1 MLISDVPKVYVNRLC
16 VHYEHGLR
24 AAMFVATAQLL
35 FMLVMLRSKGWQA
48 GWKIFSV
55 GVACCMSAAAE
66 VDSTPGSY
74 SHVAVML
81 LVVPWVAILVATWVA
96 GVAEALR
103 QQHAVGKKV
112 TDGFSW
118 FQTAEFLSRSQ
129 QLRKLHFTGTLI
141 QNSNEAFDHVMDL
154 KLDVDGRVSGTGRAT
169 ESRAAPR
176 NYTVYGW
183 WRPDTASK
191 TGEGTGVGTQ
201 SSSHG
206 NGSDS
211 TAVEVDRIAFY
222 TQFEHSVGNSDGG
235 EEFLDTVAE
244 QMCFHWR
251 GELATT
257 ASTGSKATRCCE
269 G

>member
-16 VHYEHGLR
+16 VHYEHGIR

-74 SHVAVML
+74 SQVAVML
-81 LVVPWVAILVATWVA
+81 LVVPWVAFLVATWVA

-103 QQHAVGKKV
+103 QQHAVGKRF

-129 QLRKLHFTGTLI
+129 QLREVHFTGTLI
-141 QNSNEAFDHVMDL
+141 QNSNEDFDHVMDL
-154 KLDVDGRVSGTGRAT
+154 KLDVDGRVSGTGRVT

-191 TGEGTGVGTQ
+191 TVV
-201 SSSHG
+201 HG
-206 NGSDS
+206 NGGDS
-211 TAVEVDRIAFY
+211 TAVDVDRIAFY
-222 TQFEHSVGNSDGG
+222 TQFEHSAGNSDGG

-244 QMCFHWR
+244 QTCFHWR

-257 ASTGSKATRCCE
+257 ASAGSKAVRCE